1 MKDRK
6 RRTIYKPIHWLVL
19 LLLLLTAMAAMAGCG
34 PNAGDPAAQEPT
46 PDSRT
51 EEPGAQ
57 GPTPGSKTEEPGTT
71 SPGVTPPAATPVPA
85 DSPYALVRE
94 SDGARFLID
103 ARTATEATFEYE
115 QSVTFEAEFP
125 FPPSSR
131 YYGDMEVRTLVRE
144 TGECIYYLRT
154 TVEGYRTPSG
164 IGVGSTRDEVY
175 AAYGAGALIVKDT
188 WEWSPDSGEPEFD
201 EALGY
206 APEDGTSMYL
216 ALFLRNGIVVMIET
230 ADGLDG
236 RPVVQF

>member
-1 MKDRK
+1 MNNRK
-6 RRTIYKPIHWLVL
+6 CPNILVLVL
-19 LLLLLTAMAAMAGCG
+19 LALLIGSAAALAGCG
-34 PNAGDPAAQEPT
+34 TETAAPAPQEP
-46 PDSRT
+46 P
-51 EEPGAQ
+51 EQE
-57 GPTPGSKTEEPGTT
+57 
-71 SPGVTPPAATPVPA
+71 VPAVAPVPD

-103 ARTATEATFEYE
+103 ARTPTEATFEYE

-144 TGECIYYLRT
+144 AGECIYYLRT

-164 IGVGSTRDEVY
+164 IGVGSTRDEVF
-175 AAYGAGALIVKDT
+175 AAYGADALIVKDT

-216 ALFLRNGIVVMIET
+216 ALFLQNGMVVMIET